1 MVPGGVSAFKRAQM
15 LFVKV
20 PRLPGR
26 GSGHWH
32 RLHCFVPLLMQ
43 LCWRKLSAHTAP
55 TAAAAAAAVPL
66 LLLLVQLCC
75 CKLRIRPDLGVD
87 SGRRCPTAYPPLADI
102 VLPPLVY

>member
-66 LLLLVQLCC
+66 LLLLLLLVQLCC
-75 CKLRIRPDLGVD
+75 CKLRIRPDLAW
-87 SGRRCPTAYPPLADI
+87 TAVGGAPQRTRL
-102 VLPPLVY
+102 